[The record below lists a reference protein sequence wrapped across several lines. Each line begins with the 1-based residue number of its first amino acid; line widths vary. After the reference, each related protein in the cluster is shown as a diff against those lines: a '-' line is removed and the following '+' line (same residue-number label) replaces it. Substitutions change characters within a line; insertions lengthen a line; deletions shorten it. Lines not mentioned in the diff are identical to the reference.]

1 MPAEAARDK
10 EGLFGM
16 KIHMCAICGMGM
28 GSLAQLL
35 RESGHEVSG
44 SDASCYPPM
53 SNLLKRIGIEIKNGF
68 KPEHID
74 PDIELVIIGNAV
86 RSDNPEVAETMR
98 RGLRYLSFPQALA
111 EMYLAERTSIV
122 VAGTHGKTTTS
133 SLIAWT
139 LHHAGLS
146 PGFLIGGV
154 LRNFDSSSA
163 RGKGQYFIT
172 EGDEYHTA
180 FFDRAPKFLHYR
192 PQVGILTS
200 VDFDHADIFSGIAAC
215 KDAFAA
221 FAALIPRN
229 GRLIACGDN
238 PLVREVCGLGIVA
251 PVEFYGFGD
260 NSHWR
265 IANYRPSGSG
275 ASFTIVAGGGEEA
288 TINSPLAG
296 RHNALNAAA
305 AFATAYGL
313 GAPPGAIC
321 DAIANYQGVMRR
333 QEIRG
338 IVDDIVV
345 IDDFAHHPT
354 EVRETIAALKERYA
368 GRRLW
373 AVWEPRTNSSRRN
386 FFQNNYPAAFLKADR
401 VIVAG
406 VYHPEQIEPERRF
419 SPEKLAADLRGMGVN
434 ARMIEHVDDI
444 LRALEAEL
452 VPGDI
457 LLIMSNGS
465 FGGIHQRIIEA
476 LRARQ
481 AAGNRFR

>member
-1 MPAEAARDK
+1 
-10 EGLFGM
+10 M
-16 KIHMCAICGMGM
+16 KIHLCAICGMGM

-53 SNLLKRIGIEIKNGF
+53 STLLERIGIEIKNGF
-68 KPEHID
+68 TPEHISAD
-74 PDIELVIIGNAV
+74 TELVIIGNAV
-86 RSDNPEVAETMR
+86 RSDNPEIVETLR
-98 RGLRYLSFPQALA
+98 RGLRHLSFPQALA
-111 EMYLAERTSIV
+111 EMYLAERTSVV
-122 VAGTHGKTTTS
+122 VAGTHGKTTTC

-154 LRNFDSSSA
+154 LRNLDSSSA
-163 RGKGQYFIT
+163 RGRGQYFIV

-192 PQVGILTS
+192 PHVGILTS

-215 KDAFAA
+215 EEAFAT

-238 PLVREVCGLGIVA
+238 PLVREVCGRGSVA

-260 NSHWR
+260 GSQWR
-265 IANYRPSGSG
+265 IADYRAAGSG
-275 ASFTIVAGGGEEA
+275 ASFTILAGGREA
-288 TINSPLAG
+288 VTINSPLAG

-305 AFATAYGL
+305 AFAAACGL
-313 GAPPGAIC
+313 GVSPGSIC
-321 DAIANYQGVMRR
+321 DAIVSYQGVKRR

-338 IVDDIVV
+338 VVDDIVV

-354 EVRETIAALKERYA
+354 EVRETIAAFRERYA

-386 FFQNNYPAAFLKADR
+386 YFQNDYPAAFLKADR

-419 SPEKLAADLRGMGVN
+419 SPEKLAADLRGRGVN
-434 ARMIEHVDDI
+434 ARMIERVDEI
-444 LRALEAEL
+444 VAALSQEL
-452 VPGDI
+452 TPGDI
-457 LLIMSNGS
+457 VLIMSNGA
-465 FGGIHQRIIEA
+465 FGNMHDRLLAA
-476 LRARQ
+476 LRSHHRE
-481 AAGNRFR
+481 